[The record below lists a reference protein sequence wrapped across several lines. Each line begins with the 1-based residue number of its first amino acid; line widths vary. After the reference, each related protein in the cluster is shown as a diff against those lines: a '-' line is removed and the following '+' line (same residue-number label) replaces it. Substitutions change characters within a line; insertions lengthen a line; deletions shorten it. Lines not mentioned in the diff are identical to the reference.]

1 MAIYLGNT
9 KIVGDINQ
17 VPPHA
22 SSHETNGSDPITP
35 ENIGAANIQHTHEYA
50 KIPSTQTIT
59 IPLSSWT
66 SYSFGYNQTVSV
78 DGMRGSSLVIIT
90 PHPDSYDSYVKSRVR
105 CTVQGWGALTFACK
119 EMPDSDL
126 SVNIM
131 ILG

>member
-50 KIPSTQTIT
+50 KIPSAQTIT

-90 PHPDSYDSYVKSRVR
+90 PHPDS
-105 CTVQGWGALTFACK
+105 GAH
-119 EMPDSDL
+119 
-126 SVNIM
+126 
-131 ILG
+131 